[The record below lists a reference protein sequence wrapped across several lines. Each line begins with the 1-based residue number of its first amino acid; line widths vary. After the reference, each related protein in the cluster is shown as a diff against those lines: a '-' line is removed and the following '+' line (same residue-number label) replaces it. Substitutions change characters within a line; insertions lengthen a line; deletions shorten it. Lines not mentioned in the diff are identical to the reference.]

1 MRDYRTQ
8 PVASIPKTEGGRA
21 GQNWSVVVPAYNEEQ
36 YLAETLASI
45 TAQTISG
52 ATIILVDNGSSDETA
67 SVMTVFARE
76 NSGCKTVILSDLRPG
91 KINALETGI
100 TAVETEFVALCDAD
114 TIYPPTYLERAGAM
128 LGDAETDTVAAFAF
142 GVYSDAGP
150 LGAWFTKTKGAIIAA
165 LLPNQGH
172 TGGYGH
178 AFKTAALRK
187 AGGYSAKLWPYMVA
201 DHEVVN
207 RIVKQGAIAYRSDH
221 WCLTS
226 SRRAGR
232 GNVDWKLHE
241 RLLYNITPAATKDW
255 FFYEYLRPR
264 FEARKF
270 FNANLRRRDW
280 EPPEA

>member
-8 PVASIPKTEGGRA
+8 PAAAIPKTQGIEGGKK
-21 GQNWSVVVPAYNEEQ
+21 WSVVVPAYNEEQ

-45 TAQTISG
+45 TAQTIRD
-52 ATIILVDNGSSDETA
+52 ATMILIDNGSSDETA
-67 SVMTVFARE
+67 VVMQRFARE
-76 NSGCKTVILSDLRPG
+76 NPDRKTVILSDLRPG

-100 TAVETEFVALCDAD
+100 AAVETEFVALCDAD
-114 TIYPPTYLERAGAM
+114 TIYPPLYLERAGAM
-128 LGDAETDTVAAFAF
+128 LGDTEDDVVAAFAF

-150 LGAWFTKTKGAIIAA
+150 LGAWFTKTKGAIIAG
-165 LLPNQGH
+165 LWPKQGH

-187 AGGYSAKLWPYMVA
+187 AGGYSAKLWPFMVA

-207 RIVKQGAIAYRSDH
+207 RIVKHGAIAYRRNH

-241 RLLYNITPAATKDW
+241 RLLYNFTPAANKDW